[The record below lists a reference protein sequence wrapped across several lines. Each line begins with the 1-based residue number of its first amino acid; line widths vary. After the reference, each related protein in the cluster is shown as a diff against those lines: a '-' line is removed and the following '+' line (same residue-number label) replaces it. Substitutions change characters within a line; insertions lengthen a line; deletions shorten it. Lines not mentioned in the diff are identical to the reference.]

1 MPLKAYSFSD
11 TYVSEILY
19 KFAFV
24 TTLNMETPETFSLE
38 LLTTCKEDSRL
49 EVKSACGGLPNSL
62 WESYSA
68 FANSE
73 GGVIVLGVNEKEH
86 GRLVVEGLV
95 DVHKTL
101 KDFWNTVNNRQ
112 KVSSNILTDSMVIP
126 EKLEGKDVIVIHV
139 PRAERTSRPVY
150 VGSDPRTGTY
160 RRNFEGDYHCSLE
173 EVLLMIRDSALVT
186 DDNKLLTDLD
196 VSVFCPETV
205 RSYRNIFKLIR
216 QNHLWNREDDAM
228 FLRRIGAVR
237 EDKDTGK
244 FHPTVAGLLMFGYEY
259 EITSVFPNYFLDYQE
274 NRTNGIYARW
284 TDRITSQSGDWSGN
298 VFDFILMVIP
308 KLQAD
313 LKVPFMFKGNHLD
326 EDTPLHKT
334 VREATINMLA
344 NADFYG
350 RRGVVVRK
358 SAEGFSFAN
367 PGCMRV
373 SLTEAIQDSASDPRN
388 GVMMKMLAMVKY
400 GERAGSG
407 LQGIFKTWQS
417 VYHCAPKLEVTTSG
431 GVGRTTLI
439 LGFEGHQPD
448 IEAMK
453 LLYDESE
460 ELIDGDGTQESKGE
474 MGSTLKSSPE
484 STQESI
490 QEKKSIQ
497 EIDSSHQKSHG
508 SSLESAQESVQE
520 GIQEKIS
527 IQEIVSVHQKIHNSS
542 PESIQEIK
550 SNRSKVVY
558 ILSRKPATTLDEV
571 AKLIGLSRI
580 GVQKI
585 VSKLRAEGI
594 LSRKGSTKAG
604 EWIVKDGI

>member
-1 MPLKAYSFSD
+1 
-11 TYVSEILY
+11 
-19 KFAFV
+19 
-24 TTLNMETPETFSLE
+24 METPESFSLE
-38 LLTTCKEDSRL
+38 LLTTYKENSRL
-49 EVKSACGGLPNSL
+49 EVKSARGGLPNSL

-68 FANSE
+68 FANSD
-73 GGVIVLGVNEKEH
+73 GGVIVLGVKENTKD
-86 GRLVVEGLV
+86 GTLYVEGLD
-95 DVHKTL
+95 DVHKLL

-112 KVSSNILTDSMVIP
+112 KVSSNILTDSMAIA
-126 EKLEGKDVIVIHV
+126 EKLEGKDVIVINV

-173 EVLLMIRDSALVT
+173 EVSLMIRDSALVT

-196 VSVFCPETV
+196 VSVFCPDTV

-216 QNHLWNREDDAM
+216 QNHLWNKEDDAM

-259 EITSVFPNYFLDYQE
+259 EITAVFPNYFLDYQE

-298 VFDFILMVIP
+298 VFDFILKVIP

-313 LKVPFMFKGNHLD
+313 LKVPFMFKGNFRD

-334 VREATINMLA
+334 VREATVNMLA

-350 RRGVVVRK
+350 RRGVVVQK
-358 SAEGFSFAN
+358 SAEGFKFAN
-367 PGCMRV
+367 PGSMRV
-373 SLTEAIQDSASDPRN
+373 SLTEALQDSASDPRN
-388 GVMMKMLAMVKY
+388 GVMMKMLAMVEY

-417 VYHCAPKLEVTTSG
+417 VYHCEPKLEVTTSG
-431 GVGRTTLI
+431 GVDRTTLT

-453 LLYDESE
+453 LLYGNPDD
-460 ELIDGDGTQESKGE
+460 LIEVSDTQESKGE
-474 MGSTLKSSPE
+474 SKGKINSNVQNPSE
-484 STQESI
+484 SKVES
-490 QEKKSIQ
+490 KG
-497 EIDSSHQKSHG
+497 EINSN
-508 SSLESAQESVQE
+508 VQ
-520 GIQEKIS
+520 
-527 IQEIVSVHQKIHNSS
+527 NSS
-542 PESIQEIK
+542 ESKGEN
-550 SNRSKVVY
+550 NRSKV
-558 ILSRKPATTLDEV
+558 IALLAGNGKLTLPELAERLNLS
-571 AKLIGLSRI
+571 IG
-580 GVQKI
+580 GVEKI
-585 VSKLRAEGI
+585 VRQLKKEGI

-604 EWIVKDGI
+604 EWIVNEGI

>member
-1 MPLKAYSFSD
+1 MD
-11 TYVSEILY
+11 TPSS
-19 KFAFV
+19 
-24 TTLNMETPETFSLE
+24 FSLE
-38 LLTTCKEDSRL
+38 LLTTYKENSLL
-49 EVKSACGGLPNSL
+49 EIKSARGGLPNSL

-73 GGVIVLGVNEKEH
+73 GGIIVLGVKENAKD
-86 GRLVVEGLV
+86 GSLYVEGLD
-95 DVHKTL
+95 DVHKL
-101 KDFWNTVNNRQ
+101 MKDFWNMVNNRQ
-112 KVSSNILTDSMVIP
+112 KVSCNILTDSMAVLDKI
-126 EKLEGKDVIVIHV
+126 EGKDVIVIRV

-160 RRNFEGDYHCSLE
+160 RRNFEGDYHCSID
-173 EVLLMIRDSALVT
+173 EVSLMIRDSALVT
-186 DDNKLLTDLD
+186 DDNKLLTDID
-196 VSVFCPETV
+196 VSVFCPDTV
-205 RSYRNIFKLIR
+205 KSYRNIFKLIR
-216 QNHLWNREDDAM
+216 QNHLWNKEDDAM

-259 EITSVFPNYFLDYQE
+259 EITAVFPNYFLDYQE

-298 VFDFILMVIP
+298 VFDFLLRVIP

-334 VREATINMLA
+334 VREATVNMLA

-350 RRGVVVRK
+350 RRGVVVQK
-358 SAEGFSFAN
+358 GVDGFRFAN
-367 PGCMRV
+367 PGSMRV

-431 GVGRTTLI
+431 GVDRTTLT

-453 LLYDESE
+453 LLYDNPD
-460 ELIDGDGTQESKGE
+460 ELIEVSDTPKSNGESKEETNYITKNTGQSKGE
-474 MGSTLKSSPE
+474 GISVEPNPLHSKGESNRIRVIRLLSDNGNLTLPE
-484 STQESI
+484 IADKLQL
-490 QEKKSIQ
+490 
-497 EIDSSHQKSHG
+497 
-508 SSLESAQESVQE
+508 SLGGV
-520 GIQEKIS
+520 EKIVR
-527 IQEIVSVHQKIHNSS
+527 QLK
-542 PESIQEIK
+542 K
-550 SNRSKVVY
+550 
-558 ILSRKPATTLDEV
+558 
-571 AKLIGLSRI
+571 
-580 GVQKI
+580 
-585 VSKLRAEGI
+585 EGI
-594 LSRKGSTKAG
+594 LSREGSTKAG
-604 EWIVKDGI
+604 KWIVKLED

>member
-1 MPLKAYSFSD
+1 MD
-11 TYVSEILY
+11 TPSS
-19 KFAFV
+19 
-24 TTLNMETPETFSLE
+24 FSLE
-38 LLTTCKEDSRL
+38 LLTTYKENSLL
-49 EVKSACGGLPNSL
+49 EVKSARGGLPNSL

-73 GGVIVLGVNEKEH
+73 GGIIVLGVKENAKD
-86 GRLVVEGLV
+86 GSLYVEGLD
-95 DVHKTL
+95 DVHKL
-101 KDFWNTVNNRQ
+101 MKDFWNMVNNRQ
-112 KVSSNILTDSMVIP
+112 KVSCNILTDSMAVPDKI
-126 EKLEGKDVIVIHV
+126 EGKDVIVIRV

-160 RRNFEGDYHCSLE
+160 RRNFEGDYHCSID
-173 EVLLMIRDSALVT
+173 EVSLMIRDSALVT

-196 VSVFCPETV
+196 ASVFCPDTV
-205 RSYRNIFKLIR
+205 KSYRNIFKLIR
-216 QNHLWNREDDAM
+216 QNHLWNKEDDAM

-259 EITSVFPNYFLDYQE
+259 EITAVFPNYFLDYQE

-298 VFDFILMVIP
+298 VFDFLLRVIP

-334 VREATINMLA
+334 VREATVNMLA

-350 RRGVVVRK
+350 RRGVVVQK
-358 SAEGFSFAN
+358 GVDGFRFAN
-367 PGCMRV
+367 PGSMRV

-431 GVGRTTLI
+431 GVDRTTLT

-453 LLYDESE
+453 LLYDNPD
-460 ELIDGDGTQESKGE
+460 ELIEVSDTPKSNGESNGETNYITKNTGQSKGE
-474 MGSTLKSSPE
+474 GISVEPNPLHSKGESNRIRVIRLLSDNGNLTLPE
-484 STQESI
+484 IADKLQL
-490 QEKKSIQ
+490 
-497 EIDSSHQKSHG
+497 
-508 SSLESAQESVQE
+508 SLGGV
-520 GIQEKIS
+520 EKIVR
-527 IQEIVSVHQKIHNSS
+527 QLK
-542 PESIQEIK
+542 K
-550 SNRSKVVY
+550 
-558 ILSRKPATTLDEV
+558 
-571 AKLIGLSRI
+571 
-580 GVQKI
+580 
-585 VSKLRAEGI
+585 EGI
-594 LSRKGSTKAG
+594 LSREGSTKAG
-604 EWIVKDGI
+604 KWIVKLED

>member
-1 MPLKAYSFSD
+1 MD
-11 TYVSEILY
+11 TPSS
-19 KFAFV
+19 
-24 TTLNMETPETFSLE
+24 FSLE
-38 LLTTCKEDSRL
+38 LLTTYKENSLL
-49 EVKSACGGLPNSL
+49 EVKSARGGLPNSL

-73 GGVIVLGVNEKEH
+73 GGIIVLGVKENAKD
-86 GRLVVEGLV
+86 GSLYVEGLD
-95 DVHKTL
+95 DVHKL
-101 KDFWNTVNNRQ
+101 MKDFWNMVNNRQ
-112 KVSSNILTDSMVIP
+112 KVSCNILTDSMAVPDKI
-126 EKLEGKDVIVIHV
+126 EGKDVIVIRV

-160 RRNFEGDYHCSLE
+160 RRNFEGDYHCSID
-173 EVLLMIRDSALVT
+173 EVSLMIRDSALVT

-196 VSVFCPETV
+196 ASVFCPDTV
-205 RSYRNIFKLIR
+205 KSYRNIFKLIR
-216 QNHLWNREDDAM
+216 QNHLWNKEDDAM

-259 EITSVFPNYFLDYQE
+259 EITAVFPNYFLDYQE

-298 VFDFILMVIP
+298 VFDFLLRVIP

-334 VREATINMLA
+334 VREATVNMLA

-350 RRGVVVRK
+350 RRGVVVQK
-358 SAEGFSFAN
+358 GVDGFRFAN
-367 PGCMRV
+367 PGSMRV

-431 GVGRTTLI
+431 GVDRTTLT

-453 LLYDESE
+453 LLYDNPD
-460 ELIDGDGTQESKGE
+460 ELIEVSDTPKSNGESKEETNYITKNTGQSKGE
-474 MGSTLKSSPE
+474 GISVEPNPLHSKGESNRIRVIRLLSDNGNLTLPE
-484 STQESI
+484 IADKLQL
-490 QEKKSIQ
+490 
-497 EIDSSHQKSHG
+497 
-508 SSLESAQESVQE
+508 SLGGV
-520 GIQEKIS
+520 EKIVR
-527 IQEIVSVHQKIHNSS
+527 QLK
-542 PESIQEIK
+542 K
-550 SNRSKVVY
+550 
-558 ILSRKPATTLDEV
+558 
-571 AKLIGLSRI
+571 
-580 GVQKI
+580 
-585 VSKLRAEGI
+585 EGI
-594 LSRKGSTKAG
+594 LSREGSTKAG
-604 EWIVKDGI
+604 KWIVKLED

>member
-1 MPLKAYSFSD
+1 MD
-11 TYVSEILY
+11 TPSS
-19 KFAFV
+19 
-24 TTLNMETPETFSLE
+24 FSLE
-38 LLTTCKEDSRL
+38 LLTTYKENSLL
-49 EVKSACGGLPNSL
+49 EVKSARGGLPNSL

-73 GGVIVLGVNEKEH
+73 GGVIVLGVKENTKD
-86 GRLVVEGLV
+86 GSLYVEGLD
-95 DVHKTL
+95 DVHKML
-101 KDFWNTVNNRQ
+101 KDFWNMVNNRQ
-112 KVSSNILTDSMVIP
+112 KVSCNILTDSMAIP
-126 EKLEGKDVIVIHV
+126 DKLEGKNVIVIRV

-160 RRNFEGDYHCSLE
+160 RRNFEGDYHCSID
-173 EVLLMIRDSALVT
+173 EVSLMIRDSALVT

-196 VSVFCPETV
+196 VSVFCPDTV
-205 RSYRNIFKLIR
+205 KSYRNIFKLIR
-216 QNHLWNREDDAM
+216 QNHLWNKEDDAM

-244 FHPTVAGLLMFGYEY
+244 FHPTVAGLLMFGFEY
-259 EITSVFPNYFLDYQE
+259 EITAVFPNYFLDYQE

-298 VFDFILMVIP
+298 VFDFLLRVIP

-334 VREATINMLA
+334 VREATVNMLA

-350 RRGVVVRK
+350 RRGVVVQK
-358 SAEGFSFAN
+358 GADGFRFAN
-367 PGCMRV
+367 PGSMRV

-431 GVGRTTLI
+431 GVDRTTLT

-453 LLYDESE
+453 LLYDNPD
-460 ELIDGDGTQESKGE
+460 ELIEVG
-474 MGSTLKSSPE
+474 
-484 STQESI
+484 STQENGQKVSI
-490 QEKKSIQ
+490 DVSDSVNHTQ
-497 EIDSSHQKSHG
+497 EITNYTQENNKSTRENNG
-508 SSLESAQESVQE
+508 STQENDRST
-520 GIQEKIS
+520 
-527 IQEIVSVHQKIHNSS
+527 QEIRSS
-542 PESIQEIK
+542 RERLISLLHENPYLTLAEIAE
-550 SNRSKVVY
+550 
-558 ILSRKPATTLDEV
+558 I
-571 AKLIGLSRI
+571 IGLTRD
-580 GVQKI
+580 GVKKI
-585 VSKLRAEGI
+585 ADKLRAEGI
-594 LSRKGSTKAG
+594 LSREGSTKAG
-604 EWIVKDGI
+604 KWIVKLEE

>member
-1 MPLKAYSFSD
+1 
-11 TYVSEILY
+11 
-19 KFAFV
+19 
-24 TTLNMETPETFSLE
+24 METQESFSLE
-38 LLTTCKEDSRL
+38 LLTTYKESSRL
-49 EVKSACGGLPNSL
+49 EVKSARGGLPNSL

-68 FANSE
+68 FANSD
-73 GGVIVLGVNEKEH
+73 GGVIVLGVKENAKD
-86 GRLVVEGLV
+86 GSLYVEGLD
-95 DVHKTL
+95 DVHKL
-101 KDFWNTVNNRQ
+101 MKDFWNTVNNRQ
-112 KVSSNILTDSMVIP
+112 KVSSNILTDSMAVP

-173 EVLLMIRDSALVT
+173 EVSLMIRDSALVT

-196 VSVFCPETV
+196 VSVFCPDTV
-205 RSYRNIFKLIR
+205 KSYRNIFKLIR
-216 QNHLWNREDDAM
+216 QSHLWNKEDDAM

-259 EITSVFPNYFLDYQE
+259 EITAVFPNYFLDYQE

-298 VFDFILMVIP
+298 VFDFILKVIP

-313 LKVPFMFKGNHLD
+313 LKVPFMFKGNFRD

-334 VREATINMLA
+334 VREATVNMLA

-350 RRGVVVRK
+350 RRGVVVQK
-358 SAEGFSFAN
+358 SAEGFKFAN
-367 PGCMRV
+367 PGSMRV
-373 SLTEAIQDSASDPRN
+373 SLTEALQDSASDPRN
-388 GVMMKMLAMVKY
+388 GVMMKMLAMVEY

-417 VYHCAPKLEVTTSG
+417 VYHCEPKLEVTTSG
-431 GVGRTTLI
+431 GVDRTTLT

-453 LLYDESE
+453 LLYGNTDDIIEVGDILKSKGESTGE
-460 ELIDGDGTQESKGE
+460 ISNDVQNPSESKGE
-474 MGSTLKSSPE
+474 SGDGLKNSPE
-484 STQESI
+484 SDGEN
-490 QEKKSIQ
+490 
-497 EIDSSHQKSHG
+497 D
-508 SSLESAQESVQE
+508 
-520 GIQEKIS
+520 
-527 IQEIVSVHQKIHNSS
+527 SVHQKSNKGSLEDTLTSLLSS
-542 PESIQEIK
+542 SEFIRSSSDQKVLMLLK
-550 SNRSKVVY
+550 SDPRLTLNRIAGFLNMTK
-558 ILSRKPATTLDEV
+558 R
-571 AKLIGLSRI
+571 

-585 VSKLRAEGI
+585 TNRLQQTGV

-604 EWIVKDGI
+604 EWVVKKGI

>member
-1 MPLKAYSFSD
+1 MDTPSSFSLD
-11 TYVSEILY
+11 MLATYKE
-19 KFAFV
+19 
-24 TTLNMETPETFSLE
+24 NSL
-38 LLTTCKEDSRL
+38 L
-49 EVKSACGGLPNSL
+49 EVKSARGGLPNSL

-73 GGVIVLGVNEKEH
+73 GGVIVLGVKENSKD
-86 GRLVVEGLV
+86 GSLYVEGLD
-95 DVHKTL
+95 DVHKLL
-101 KDFWNTVNNRQ
+101 KDFWNMVNNRQ
-112 KVSSNILTDSMVIP
+112 KVSCNILTDSMAVPDRI
-126 EKLEGKDVIVIHV
+126 EGKDVIVIRV

-160 RRNFEGDYHCSLE
+160 RRNFEGDYHCSID
-173 EVLLMIRDSALVT
+173 EVSLMIRDSALVT

-196 VSVFCPETV
+196 VSVFCPDTV
-205 RSYRNIFKLIR
+205 KSYRNIFQLIR
-216 QNHLWNREDDAM
+216 QNHLWNKEDDAM

-259 EITSVFPNYFLDYQE
+259 EITAVFPNYFLDYQE

-298 VFDFILMVIP
+298 VFDFLLRVIP

-334 VREATINMLA
+334 VREATVNMLA

-350 RRGVVVRK
+350 RRGVVVQK
-358 SAEGFSFAN
+358 GVDGFRFAN
-367 PGCMRV
+367 PGSMRV

-431 GVGRTTLI
+431 GVDRTTLT

-453 LLYDESE
+453 LLYDNPD
-460 ELIDGDGTQESKGE
+460 ELIEVSDTPKSKGE
-474 MGSTLKSSPE
+474 SKDVPQNG
-484 STQESI
+484 
-490 QEKKSIQ
+490 
-497 EIDSSHQKSHG
+497 
-508 SSLESAQESVQE
+508 ESVLQNVPQNNINVLQNE
-520 GIQEKIS
+520 EDIPQNESFDIKK
-527 IQEIVSVHQKIHNSS
+527 EIV
-542 PESIQEIK
+542 
-550 SNRSKVVY
+550 
-558 ILSRKPATTLDEV
+558 
-571 AKLIGLSRI
+571 KLINEDLQITREHIAKELNISSKTVGRYL
-580 GVQKI
+580 
-585 VSKLRAEGI
+585 SKLGISWEGHPKTGHWK
-594 LSRKGSTKAG
+594 LP
-604 EWIVKDGI
+604 

>member
-1 MPLKAYSFSD
+1 MD
-11 TYVSEILY
+11 TPSS
-19 KFAFV
+19 
-24 TTLNMETPETFSLE
+24 FSLE
-38 LLTTCKEDSRL
+38 MLATYKENSLL
-49 EVKSACGGLPNSL
+49 EVKSARGGLPNSL

-73 GGVIVLGVNEKEH
+73 GGVIVLGVKENSKD
-86 GRLVVEGLV
+86 GSLYVEGLD
-95 DVHKTL
+95 DVHKLL
-101 KDFWNTVNNRQ
+101 KDFWNMVNNRQ
-112 KVSSNILTDSMVIP
+112 KVSCNILTDSMAVPDRI
-126 EKLEGKDVIVIHV
+126 EGKDVIVIRV

-160 RRNFEGDYHCSLE
+160 RRNFEGDYHCSID
-173 EVLLMIRDSALVT
+173 EVSLMIRDSALVT

-196 VSVFCPETV
+196 VSVFCPDTV
-205 RSYRNIFKLIR
+205 KSYRNIFQLIR
-216 QNHLWNREDDAM
+216 QNHLWNKEDDAM

-259 EITSVFPNYFLDYQE
+259 EITAVFPNYFLDYQE

-298 VFDFILMVIP
+298 VFDFLLRVIP

-313 LKVPFMFKGNHLD
+313 LKVPFMFKGNQLN

-334 VREATINMLA
+334 VREATVNMLA

-350 RRGVVVRK
+350 RRGVVVQK
-358 SAEGFSFAN
+358 GADGFRFAN
-367 PGCMRV
+367 PGSMRV

-417 VYHCAPKLEVTTSG
+417 VYHCSPKLEVTTSG
-431 GVGRTTLI
+431 GVDRTTLT

-453 LLYDESE
+453 LLYDNPD
-460 ELIDGDGTQESKGE
+460 ELIEVSDTPKSNGESKGE
-474 MGSTLKSSPE
+474 TNYITKNTGQSK
-484 STQESI
+484 
-490 QEKKSIQ
+490 
-497 EIDSSHQKSHG
+497 G
-508 SSLESAQESVQE
+508 E
-520 GIQEKIS
+520 GISVEPNLLHSKGESNRIRVIRLLSDNGNLTLPEIADKLQLSLGGVEKIVR
-527 IQEIVSVHQKIHNSS
+527 QLK
-542 PESIQEIK
+542 K
-550 SNRSKVVY
+550 
-558 ILSRKPATTLDEV
+558 
-571 AKLIGLSRI
+571 
-580 GVQKI
+580 
-585 VSKLRAEGI
+585 EGI
-594 LSRKGSTKAG
+594 LSREGSTKAG
-604 EWIVKDGI
+604 KWIVKLED

>member
-1 MPLKAYSFSD
+1 MDTPSSFSLD
-11 TYVSEILY
+11 MLATYKE
-19 KFAFV
+19 
-24 TTLNMETPETFSLE
+24 NSL
-38 LLTTCKEDSRL
+38 L
-49 EVKSACGGLPNSL
+49 EVKSARGGLPNSL

-73 GGVIVLGVNEKEH
+73 GGVIVLGVKENSKD
-86 GRLVVEGLV
+86 GSLYVEGLD
-95 DVHKTL
+95 DVHKLL
-101 KDFWNTVNNRQ
+101 KDFWNMVNNRQ
-112 KVSSNILTDSMVIP
+112 KVSCNILTDSMAVPDRI
-126 EKLEGKDVIVIHV
+126 EGKDVIVIRV

-160 RRNFEGDYHCSLE
+160 RRNFEGDYHCSID
-173 EVLLMIRDSALVT
+173 EVSLMIRDSALVT

-196 VSVFCPETV
+196 VSVFCPDTV
-205 RSYRNIFKLIR
+205 KSYRNIFQLIR
-216 QNHLWNREDDAM
+216 QNHLWNKEDDAM

-259 EITSVFPNYFLDYQE
+259 EITAVFPNYFLDYQE

-298 VFDFILMVIP
+298 VFDFLLRVIP

-313 LKVPFMFKGNHLD
+313 LKVPFMFKGNQLD

-334 VREATINMLA
+334 VREATVNMLA

-350 RRGVVVRK
+350 RRGVVVQK
-358 SAEGFSFAN
+358 GADGFRFAN
-367 PGCMRV
+367 PGSMRV

-417 VYHCAPKLEVTTSG
+417 VYHCAPKLEMTTSG
-431 GVGRTTLI
+431 GVDRTILT

-453 LLYDESE
+453 LLYDNPD
-460 ELIDGDGTQESKGE
+460 ELIEVSDTPESKGE
-474 MGSTLKSSPE
+474 SKGETNYITKNTGQSKEQS
-484 STQESI
+484 
-490 QEKKSIQ
+490 K
-497 EIDSSHQKSHG
+497 G
-508 SSLESAQESVQE
+508 E
-520 GIQEKIS
+520 GISIEPNPLHSKGESNRIRVIRLLSDNGNLTLPEIADKLQLSLGGVEKIVR
-527 IQEIVSVHQKIHNSS
+527 QLK
-542 PESIQEIK
+542 K
-550 SNRSKVVY
+550 
-558 ILSRKPATTLDEV
+558 
-571 AKLIGLSRI
+571 
-580 GVQKI
+580 
-585 VSKLRAEGI
+585 EGI
-594 LSRKGSTKAG
+594 LSREGSTKAG
-604 EWIVKDGI
+604 KWIVKLED